1 MVGVL
6 ALAALVG
13 IAVGCLIAWA
23 LLAPKLSAARA
34 EIASFR
40 QQLDAALARESEHA
54 RIADQERQRLER
66 ELAAKDERIAALLE
80 ESAALKTQV
89 QTLHERLEEDRAYR
103 EELQRQLRLE
113 FEQMATRILEQR
125 STLLKE
131 QSTET
136 LEKTLA
142 PLRERIAAFEEKIDR
157 AYTEHTKGTAS
168 LREQLQQLFQLNA
181 RLTEQADTL
190 ATALRGD
197 KRLQGSWGEVQLER
211 LLELSGLQRDVE
223 YKVQVSTRTSE
234 GDRIRPDVVVYLP
247 EGKHLVV
254 DSKVSLSAYAA
265 FIEASTD
272 GEREQHLRH
281 HVQAVRQHIERLAS
295 KDYYAAE
302 GIHSPEFV
310 LLFMPIE
317 AALSVA
323 LHADRELYTFAW
335 ERRIVLTSPTTLLA
349 TLRTVASVWK
359 HERHNRNALMIA
371 EEAGKLYDK
380 LASVLDDLMKVG
392 ETLERTKRDYENAM
406 NRLCR
411 GSGNVI
417 ARAQRLV
424 ELGAKAKKQ
433 LDRRLLSDAGGSD
446 PESTPPL
453 EP

>member
-1 MVGVL
+1 
-6 ALAALVG
+6 
-13 IAVGCLIAWA
+13 
-23 LLAPKLSAARA
+23 
-34 EIASFR
+34 
-40 QQLDAALARESEHA
+40 
-54 RIADQERQRLER
+54 
-66 ELAAKDERIAALLE
+66 
-80 ESAALKTQV
+80 
-89 QTLHERLEEDRAYR
+89 
-103 EELQRQLRLE
+103 
-113 FEQMATRILEQR
+113 
-125 STLLKE
+125 
-131 QSTET
+131 
-136 LEKTLA
+136 
-142 PLRERIAAFEEKIDR
+142 
-157 AYTEHTKGTAS
+157 
-168 LREQLQQLFQLNA
+168 
-181 RLTEQADTL
+181 
-190 ATALRGD
+190 
-197 KRLQGSWGEVQLER
+197 VQLER